1 MNPDL
6 LNAVM
11 FTAGLFFGLVPT
23 VVIAAEFKKREQ
35 GYRATLRAF
44 EAQRDAAS
52 AAAAKSAAE
61 AVALRW
67 ELGRVTR

>member
-6 LNAVM
+6 INAV
-11 FTAGLFFGLVPT
+11 FLLAGLFFGLIPT
-23 VVIAAEFKKREQ
+23 AIITTQFRKREQ

-67 ELGRVTR
+67 ELGRFTQ